1 MVKSTRL
8 WSWLLAG
15 VLLLLWETMA
25 VVQGW
30 SLLVLPPPTR
40 IAQSLWQGLVSGFL
54 WPHVGVTVFEML
66 AGLVLGCVLGL
77 VGGIALGELP
87 RWRAVLMP
95 YVVVSQVVPKLA
107 LVPLLIMWLGFGW
120 WPTVVVTALI
130 CFFPLLENTV
140 TALQQVDAHQ
150 LDLFRLLRASRWQ
163 TLWRLKLP
171 AGLPTILAGFRV
183 AVVLSLVGA
192 VVGEFMGASKG
203 LGALI
208 IAAQGSMDT
217 PLMFAVLVLITLLG
231 WGLYRAAVACE
242 SWLLRRLALPA
253 LATAQDVPATGLN
266 GFLKD

>member
-1 MVKSTRL
+1 MLTSIRL
-8 WSWLLAG
+8 WSWLLAMG
-15 VLLLLWETMA
+15 VLAGWEALT
-25 VVQGW
+25 VLQGW
-30 SLLVLPPPTR
+30 SLLVLPPPSR
-40 IAQSLWQGLVSGFL
+40 IAQSLWQGLANGFL

-66 AGLVLGCVLGL
+66 AGLTLGCVLGL
-77 VGGIALGELP
+77 VGGIALGEFP
-87 RWRAVLMP
+87 RGRALLMP

-107 LVPLLIMWLGFGW
+107 LVPLFIMWLGFGW

-140 TALQQVDAHQ
+140 TALQQVEAQQ
-150 LDLFRLLRASRWQ
+150 LELFRLLRASRWQ

-192 VVGEFMGASKG
+192 VVGEFMGAGKG

-217 PLMFAVLVLITLLG
+217 PLMFAVLVLITVIG
-231 WGLYRAAVACE
+231 WGVYQVALCCE
-242 SWLLRRLALPA
+242 SWLLRRLSLPVSA
-253 LATAQDVPATGLN
+253 EPVNLLR
-266 GFLKD
+266 

>member
-8 WSWLLAG
+8 WSWLLAA
-15 VLLLLWETMA
+15 VLLILWEVLS

-30 SLLVLPPPTR
+30 SLLVLPPPSR
-40 IAQSLWQGLVSGFL
+40 IAQSLWQGLASGFL
-54 WPHVGVTVFEML
+54 WPHLGVTLFEML
-66 AGLVLGCVLGL
+66 AGLALGCVLGL
-77 VGGIALGELP
+77 VGGVALGEFP

-107 LVPLLIMWLGFGW
+107 LVPLLIMWLGFDW

-140 TALQQVDAHQ
+140 TALQHVDAQ
-150 LDLFRLLRASRWQ
+150 QVDLFRLLRASRWQ

-171 AGLPTILAGFRV
+171 AGLPSILAGFRV

-192 VVGEFMGASKG
+192 VVGEFIGASQG

-217 PLMFAVLVLITLLG
+217 PLMFAVLVLITLMG
-231 WGLYRAAVACE
+231 WGLYQLGVQCE
-242 SWLLRRLALPA
+242 TWLLRRLSLPVR
-253 LATAQDVPATGLN
+253 ATSLDVSP
-266 GFLKD
+266 